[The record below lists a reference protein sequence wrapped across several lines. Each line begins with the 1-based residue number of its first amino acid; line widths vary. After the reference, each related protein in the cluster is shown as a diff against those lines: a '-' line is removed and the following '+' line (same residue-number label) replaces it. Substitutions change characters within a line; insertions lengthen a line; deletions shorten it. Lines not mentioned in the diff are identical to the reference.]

1 MKIDWENLGA
11 ILNSVDKPSSNF
23 EVQEIPETPESP
35 INEVNNFNSKSQV
48 NLVESGPSEV
58 MYNPTPIS
66 SEICDF
72 PEYNPTPISLDEEK
86 FVIPSRC
93 KKDLYIPTPIDT
105 LKCLYRPKPSYFS
118 GICEFKPMFI
128 STPEKSKINKYV
140 TYS

>member
-11 ILNSVDKPSSNF
+11 ILNSVDKPNSNF

-35 INEVNNFNSKSQV
+35 IYEVNNFNSKSQE
-48 NLVESGPSEV
+48 NLVESDPSEV